1 MKFKSP
7 ILWVAVLA
15 AAAYLGACGDGSTDI
30 TELVPDVP
38 ETEDP
43 ANGDPTG
50 PIYVAITS
58 HEDAQ
63 IITGSRTITLAGTVT
78 SATEITAATITA
90 TLNDGDPVTVDV
102 DEGAFSV
109 DLTLGD
115 RDNVLAVLAE
125 YKGES
130 HEATLSL
137 NYPFLAF
144 TNGQDAAV
152 VIGQTDFESS
162 DFPLSATGMRNPWGN
177 PVVANNTLYVSDT
190 EHNRILGYHEI
201 PTANGAT
208 ADFVLGQSDFT
219 SDDASL
225 TQGGLSN
232 PRSISIQGETM
243 AVADHAHNRVL
254 IYHGLPTTTG
264 AHPDVVVGQQDFETS
279 GSACDATGLSAP
291 DGVWLTNEKL
301 VVSDR
306 NNGRILI
313 WNGIPTDDGAP
324 ADLVL
329 GQEALDTC
337 DYITGASGLNWP
349 IGVWSDGERVVV
361 ADSSNYRVLI
371 WNTFPTTNGQ
381 AADVVLGQE
390 DMDATANEDPSAS
403 SLAFPS
409 AVSSNGN
416 QLFVGDCGR
425 RVLIWDA
432 FPEENN
438 VPADRVLGSADFE
451 NPPGGTTQSSL
462 NCVGGVHAT
471 DTQLLVAD
479 PDSVRVMIFDAP

>member
-1 MKFKSP
+1 MRVKSP
-7 ILWVAVLA
+7 VHWVAVLA

-38 ETEDP
+38 EPEDP

-78 SATEITAATITA
+78 SATEVTAATITA

-102 DEGAFSV
+102 EEGAFSV

-125 YKGES
+125 YQGES

-144 TNGQDAAV
+144 ANGQDASV
-152 VIGQTDFESS
+152 VIGQPDFETNEAHV
-162 DFPLSATGMRNPWGN
+162 SATAINGPWGN
-177 PVVANNTLYVSDT
+177 PAVGNGILYIQD
-190 EHNRILGYHEI
+190 HGNHRILGYDGI
-201 PTANGAT
+201 PTVNGAA
-208 ADFVLGQSDFT
+208 ADFVLGQPDFT
-219 SDDASL
+219 TNDASL

-243 AVADHAHNRVL
+243 AVADHGNSRVL

-264 AHPDVVVGQQDFETS
+264 AQPDVVVGQENFTS
-279 GSACDATGLSAP
+279 DESACEAASLGGP
-291 DGVWLTNEKL
+291 DGVWLSNDKL
-301 VVSDR
+301 LVSDVA
-306 NNGRILI
+306 NSRILI
-313 WNGIPTDDGAP
+313 WNSIPTENGAP

-329 GQEALDTC
+329 GKEALDNC
-337 DYITGASGLNWP
+337 DSVTGASGLNWP
-349 IGVWSDGERVVV
+349 TGVWSDGERVVV
-361 ADSSNYRVLI
+361 VDSDNYRVLI

-390 DMDATANEDPSAS
+390 DMDAEESGDPSAS
-403 SLAFPS
+403 SFAWPT
-409 AVSSNGN
+409 VVTSNGN
-416 QLFVGDCGR
+416 QLFVSDCGR

-438 VPADRVLGSADFE
+438 VPADRVLGSPDFE

-462 NCVGGVHAT
+462 RCNAGVHT
-471 DTQLLVAD
+471 IDDKLLVSD
-479 PDSVRVMIFDAP
+479 FDNRRVMIFEAP